1 MKLHGITVAS
11 HHYELEITDD
21 IKEALEAIL
30 VTRGSKIKITE
41 EVVVYSMEEAYTN
54 KTIDADELT
63 ELRRDLGT
71 LPVDD
76 ENYFTLYGSL
86 STAEAIIKDYLNDL
100 LWNQEYQRYED
111 EGHITTV
118 YDISGRRNIAEPYNE
133 DLIKSES

>member
-1 MKLHGITVAS
+1 MRLHGITVTS

-41 EVVVYSMEEAYTN
+41 EVVVYLMEEAYTN

-76 ENYFTLYGSL
+76 DNYFTLCGSL
-86 STAEAIIKDYLNDL
+86 STAEAIIKDYLNDS
-100 LWNQEYQRYED
+100 LWNQEYED

-118 YDISGRRNIAEPYNE
+118 YGVSGRRNIAEPYNE